1 MVEEAAAT
9 DAQELRFV
17 PMRESDVLVMALY
30 YDQQLKSKADFVFNI
45 VLVLENNS
53 VLNFESSNILNDKF
67 VLTNLKNLMNDL
79 QIEND

>member
-30 YDQQLKSKADFVFNI
+30 YDQQLNSKADFVFNI